1 MGPHEWK
8 ATSVKAAEVD
18 EVFIKQIITMFQESF
33 HAGGNGC
40 KHFRIESKGK
50 IGVCMVTAV
59 ASKKCKLSYV
69 DVCNVL

>member
-40 KHFRIESKGK
+40 KHFRIKGKGK

-59 ASKKCKLSYV
+59 ASEECKLSYI
-69 DVCNVL
+69 NI